1 MVYKFE
7 SNGSQ
12 PALIIWDPELAVN
25 EDDIF
30 APAGGETDDETSDET
45 DNTVDETSDETD
57 NTVDDTGNASS
68 GIESTVRMT
77 VLTIACCIAIF
88 AF

>member
-45 DNTVDETSDETD
+45 DNTVD
-57 NTVDDTGNASS
+57 DTGNASS
-68 GIESTVRMT
+68 GIESTVRMA